1 MRQSKEYYLGLD
13 MGTDSVGWAVT
24 DASYHLLR
32 AKGKDLWGIR
42 EFNRAENAA
51 DRRSHRV
58 SRRRNQH
65 SKERIAMLRA
75 FFQEAVEAVD
85 PDFFIRLDNSKYFPE
100 DKDERLHSVNC
111 VFDDPDYKDR
121 NYFKQYPTI
130 FHLRSELI
138 NNPGFHD
145 VRLVYLALLNMFKHR
160 GHFLNAELSSESG
173 ERNIAEV
180 YLELSTVL
188 EQNFGLCLPSSF
200 PAVQVL
206 DILSD
211 NSLSRTDKEKQ
222 MRKILGI
229 EKPDKK
235 LLLINK
241 LRGRK
246 LIELYK
252 SISSESKEW
261 RDAQIA
267 QIEKADENGSLR
279 SKKLFLYYVQ
289 MGKDIYTGKPIDLH
303 ELFSNNKYD
312 IDHIYPRHFVKDD
325 NIANNLV
332 LTNKGENNKKQ
343 DEYPLNSA
351 IRSSE
356 KVRELW
362 DALHR
367 CGLIN
372 DEKYKRLTRHS
383 PFTEEEKAG
392 FIARQL
398 VETSQA
404 TKGVAD
410 LLKQLLPQK
419 DTTIVYAKA
428 SNVSDFRHDFG
439 FLKSRK
445 LNDFHHAQDAYLN
458 IVVGNAYFVKFT
470 QNPLHYIQHDLRNA
484 GEKYHLTNMFRSD
497 IKRGNEMAWLI
508 GNNENQ
514 GTAATVKAVMERN
527 WRLCLIRHFP
537 NQ

>member
-100 DKDERLHSVNC
+100 DKDERLRSVNC
-111 VFDDPDYKDR
+111 VFDDPDYTDR
-121 NYFKQYPTI
+121 DYFKQYPTI

-261 RDAQIA
+261 RDSQIA

-458 IVVGNAYFVKFT
+458 IVVGNA
-470 QNPLHYIQHDLRNA
+470 
-484 GEKYHLTNMFRSD
+484 
-497 IKRGNEMAWLI
+497 
-508 GNNENQ
+508 
-514 GTAATVKAVMERN
+514 
-527 WRLCLIRHFP
+527 
-537 NQ
+537 